1 MVESLNFFSESS
13 VLVSASVL
21 FERGNPNGICA
32 HKSDMNMAEK
42 TNKRALKVFKI
53 PYKFAH
59 NI

>member
-42 TNKRALKVFKI
+42 TNKRASK
-53 PYKFAH
+53 
-59 NI
+59 